1 MKNFGK
7 VLAATAI
14 AASMLSACGGSS
26 QINKNVTLKNNCDS
40 ASYAFGTLMGQQ
52 ARQTFTGLEDEYE
65 LKMNFENFIAGF
77 KAAFDN
83 DSATIKFKSPMEA
96 NMYLSGLI
104 NDIQVKKSAA
114 QIEKNQKFMEE
125 NAKKDGVIS
134 LPNGLQYSVIAEGK
148 GEKPELT
155 DTVVCK
161 YEGRLIDGTVF
172 DASAKHPGD
181 GTASFPLNGVIQ
193 GWQEL
198 ISMMPVGSKWQLVI
212 TPELG
217 YGPQNM
223 GNIPANS
230 ILIFDV
236 ELLEIKK
243 GPANK

>member
-1 MKNFGK
+1 MKTFGK
-7 VLAATAI
+7 VLAASAI
-14 AASMLSACGGSS
+14 AATLASCGGIPINTNVKLNNTVDSS
-26 QINKNVTLKNNCDS
+26 
-40 ASYAFGTLMGQQ
+40 SYAFGTLMGQQ
-52 ARQTFTGLEDEYE
+52 AQQTFKGMNDEYGLQME
-65 LKMNFENFIAGF
+65 FESFIAGF

-83 DSATIKFKSPMEA
+83 DTVNIKFKSPMEA
-96 NMYLSGLI
+96 NMYLSGVVNQLQI
-104 NDIQVKKSAA
+104 KKSAESL
-114 QIEKNQKFMEE
+114 EKNRKFLDE
-125 NAKKDGVIS
+125 NAKKQGVIS
-134 LPNGLQYSVIAEGK
+134 LPNGLQYQVITEGN
-148 GEKPELT
+148 GAKPELT

-181 GTASFPLNGVIQ
+181 GTAKFPLNGVIK

-198 ISMMPVGSKWQLVI
+198 ISMMPLGSKWQLVI

-217 YGPQNM
+217 YGQQAM

-243 GPANK
+243 GPAAK